1 MLRICFLPSFVGGGN
16 QVAQFFFCGFGD
28 FGRGVV
34 VVVELFD
41 ILLSVL
47 AFGCAFLRLVEEEL
61 PFGDDGLSSFLS
73 L

>member
-1 MLRICFLPSFVGGGN
+1 VGEIKLLRI
-16 QVAQFFFCGFGD
+16 FFFCGFGD

-34 VVVELFD
+34 VDVVVELFD

-61 PFGDDGLSSFLS
+61 PFGDGGLSSFLS

>member
-1 MLRICFLPSFVGGGN
+1 MLRNCFLPFFVGGGN
-16 QVAQFFFCGFGD
+16 QVARVFFCGFGD
-28 FGRGVV
+28 FERG

-47 AFGCAFLRLVEEEL
+47 SFGCAFLRLVEEEL

>member
-1 MLRICFLPSFVGGGN
+1 MLRICFLPFFVGGGN
-16 QVAQFFFCGFGD
+16 QVAQLFFCGFGD
-28 FGRGVV
+28 FGRGV

-61 PFGDDGLSSFLS
+61 PFGDGGLSSFLS